1 MIVPP
6 FRQNGYA
13 VAPMLGSVSQ
23 LTEPTVVEIALNDL
37 SRNADSHAKRAP
49 EDRSGANA

>member
-1 MIVPP
+1 MPS
-6 FRQNGYA
+6 
-13 VAPMLGSVSQ
+13 SVSE
-23 LTEPTVVEIALNDL
+23 LTAQTVVEIALNDL